1 MFVDTSVVVA
11 ILSGEDDARD
21 LAGQLQSAPIRITS
35 VLVVLE
41 AAMRLSTKL
50 AVEPTEVETTIEDF
64 LREAE
69 IEVSPIDAHDGQAA
83 VLAFAQYGKGRG
95 HPAQLNLA
103 DCLSYA
109 CAKNRKLPLLFKGND
124 FSRTDIAHAPEYDHS

>member
-11 ILSGEDDARD
+11 ILSAEEDASAWADR
-21 LAGQLQSAPIRITS
+21 LEHAPIRVTS
-35 VLVVLE
+35 ALVVLE

-50 AVEPTEVETTIEDF
+50 AVEPMMVEATIGDF
-64 LREAE
+64 LREAKIE
-69 IEVSPIDAHDGQAA
+69 IVAIDAEDGRVAVQAFS
-83 VLAFAQYGKGRG
+83 VYGKGRE

-109 CAKNRKLPLLFKGND
+109 CAKNRKVPLLYKGND
-124 FSRTDIAHAPEYDHS
+124 FARTDLA

>member
-11 ILSGEDDARD
+11 ILSGEDDALHWGSRID
-21 LAGQLQSAPIRITS
+21 QAPARATS
-35 VLVVLE
+35 SLVVLE
-41 AAMRLSTKL
+41 AVMRLSTKL
-50 AVEPTEVETTIEDF
+50 AIEPMEVEMAVADF

-69 IEVSPIDAHDGQAA
+69 IDVVPIEEKEAKLAAQA
-83 VLAFAQYGKGRG
+83 FSDYGKGRG

-109 CAKNRKLPLLFKGND
+109 CAKSRSIPLLYKGND
-124 FSRTDIAHAPEYDHS
+124 FSHTDLA